1 MQHKM
6 TEAREIRWGILATGA
21 ISITFAKDLLVDPK
35 TREVTNIK
43 HTIAAAASSSSSS
56 RAQTFL
62 KDVGAPSAAK
72 AYGSYEELVQDPN
85 VEIIYV
91 ATPHSHHY
99 QNVRLCLEAGKHVLC
114 EKAFTVNAKQARI
127 LAEKAKEKNL
137 LLMEAFWTRYFP
149 LTTYVRDVITSGK
162 IGTVYRV
169 FSDASARLN
178 PESNF
183 SDGKHRMV
191 NADLAGGAL
200 LDLGVYSLTWP
211 FLVFWQTQTKKNPPK
226 VVSSI
231 TKYDKTSADES
242 TTILLTFPREASEG
256 GDAHAIATT
265 SIRIGSVNNDPK
277 PQPCVRIQ
285 GELGELQLYK
295 LAQCPNS
302 TRIVFNDGSVE
313 EKSWTQ
319 PGPGKGSGWFNGF
332 LTFMNPEGEGQGMF
346 WEADEAAYAL
356 VEGRTEGKQM
366 DLGETIAVMDVM
378 DEVRRQGGLAYPEK
392 IETVNY
398 PETI

>member
-1 MQHKM
+1 M
-6 TEAREIRWGILATGA
+6 AAPREIRWGILATGA
-21 ISITFAKDLLVDPK
+21 ISITFTKDLLVDPK
-35 TREVTNIK
+35 TRDVSNIK
-43 HTIAAAASSSSSS
+43 HTVVAAASSSSAA
-56 RAQTFL
+56 RAESFL
-62 KDVGAPSAAK
+62 KDVGAPSTAK
-72 AYGSYEELVQDPN
+72 AYGSYDELVKDPN

-127 LAEKAKEKNL
+127 LVEIAKEKGL

-149 LTTYVRDVITSGK
+149 LTNYVRETISSGK
-162 IGTVYRV
+162 LGTIYRV
-169 FSDASARLN
+169 FSDASARLS
-178 PESNF
+178 PEANF

-211 FLVFWQTQTKKNPPK
+211 FLVFWQTQAKKTPPK
-226 VVSSI
+226 VAAAI
-231 TKYDKTSADES
+231 TKYEQTSADES
-242 TTILLTFPREASEG
+242 TTILLTFPRDVASG

-265 SIRIGSVNNDPK
+265 SIRIGSVRSDPK

-285 GELGELQLYK
+285 GELGELQLFDVP
-295 LAQCPNS
+295 QCPNT
-302 TRIVFNDGSVE
+302 TRIVLNDGSVE
-313 EKSWTQ
+313 EKKWTQ

-346 WEADEAAYAL
+346 WEADEAAFAI
-356 VEGRTEGKQM
+356 VEGRKEGRQM
-366 DLGETIAVMDVM
+366 DLSETIAVMDVM
-378 DEVRRQGGLAYPEK
+378 DEVRRQGGLVYPEK
-392 IETVNY
+392 IETTDY
-398 PETI
+398 PVSIGR